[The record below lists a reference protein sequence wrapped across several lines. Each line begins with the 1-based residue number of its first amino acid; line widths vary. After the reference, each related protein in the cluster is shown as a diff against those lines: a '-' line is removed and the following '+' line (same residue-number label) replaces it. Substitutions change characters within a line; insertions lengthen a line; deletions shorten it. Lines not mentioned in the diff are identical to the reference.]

1 MGKRAV
7 AATVGLVCAAAV
19 LGWQSLTVR
28 YNYQG
33 NWSALFC
40 TGSKLGMPPAEEFRS
55 TYRFRNSF
63 GYDGQYYRYIAH
75 DPFLKRDL
83 WKWVDEPRDR
93 YRRILVPILA
103 YATGLG
109 GARGIDTAY
118 LAVTLGFV
126 FLAGYWASRF
136 AAARGRHP
144 GWGLAILL
152 TPAVLV
158 SADRM
163 TVDGALAALCCGW
176 ALYWGQEGAPRAAR
190 YAVLA
195 VAPLVRETGLL
206 LNLAS
211 GIPSALRRRGRELV
225 LWAAAIL
232 PCAGWYAFVAAR
244 TQPWAGDWWHFVTHA
259 PLAGFI
265 RRVLNPY
272 VYPPR
277 IPFHGLFIALDYGA
291 LAGVALALV
300 LGIRLWLR
308 RRDGA
313 IEIAALLFCLLAIQ
327 TGSGD
332 VWADAFAFGRVFS
345 PLLLL
350 LALKGLETGR
360 AALALPLA
368 LVTLRVGAQLGG
380 QAIGVARGLL

>member
-1 MGKRAV
+1 MRRRAG
-7 AATVGLVCAAAV
+7 AALVGLICSAGV

-40 TGSKLGMPPAEEFRS
+40 TGSYVEAPPLEEFGG
-55 TYRFRNSF
+55 TYLFRGSF
-63 GYDGQYYRYIAH
+63 GYDGQFYRYMAH
-75 DPFLKRDL
+75 DPFLKRGL
-83 WKWVDEPRDR
+83 WKQVDAPRIR
-93 YRRILVPILA
+93 YRRILVPGLA
-103 YATGLG
+103 YAGGLG
-109 GARGIDTAY
+109 RPRAIDAAY

-126 FLAGYWASRF
+126 FLGGYWASRY
-136 AAARGRHP
+136 AVARGRHP
-144 GWGLAILL
+144 AWGLAFVL
-152 TPAVLV
+152 TPAALV

-163 TVDGALAALCCGW
+163 VVDAALAALCCGW
-176 ALYWGQEGAPRAAR
+176 ALYWGEERAPRVAR
-190 YAVLA
+190 YAVLVA
-195 VAPLVRETGLL
+195 APLARETGLL

-211 GIPSALRRRGRELV
+211 GIPLALRRQGRELA

-244 TQPWAGDWWHFVTHA
+244 TQPWAGDWGSYVA
-259 PLAGFI
+259 YVPLEGFL
-265 RRVLNPY
+265 RRLLHPS
-272 VYPPR
+272 VYPPGMQLR
-277 IPFHGLFIALDYGA
+277 GFFIALDYVS
-291 LAGVALALV
+291 LAGMALALA

-313 IEIAALLFCLLAIQ
+313 IEVAVLLFSLLAIQ

-360 AALALPLA
+360 SVLALPLA
-368 LVTLRVGAQLGG
+368 LVTLRVGAQFGG
-380 QAIGVARGLL
+380 QAIGVLRGL